1 MPSWKEKASQLKSEV
16 YAVFLA
22 CRDPRVPW
30 HAKALMALVIGYAV
44 TPIDLI
50 PDFIPVLG
58 QLDDLIIVPAGISV
72 VAKMIPKEVM
82 EECRQKAKTEPMDS
96 RMKYA
101 VAAIIVLIWIVAI
114 YLVLRFVWPFIF

>member
-1 MPSWKEKASQLKSEV
+1 
-16 YAVFLA
+16 
-22 CRDPRVPW
+22 
-30 HAKALMALVIGYAV
+30 MALVIGYAV

-72 VAKMIPKEVM
+72 VLRMIPKEIM